1 MSKSYYVPSNRT
13 DASKVKFKDENFP
26 NVNNVKDALKQLK
39 QSSSLIDLSSY
50 ALKTDIPTVTNDLTD
65 TLKSNYDKAY
75 AHSQSKHF
83 DGNYNNLTNKP
94 TIPTKTSELINDSK
108 FLTSVPSEYIT
119 ETELDTKGYL
129 TEHQDISGK
138 VDKVEGKELSTN
150 DYTTIEKDKLEGI
163 EEGANKYMHPTTHGA
178 SMITQDATHRF
189 VTDEEKTKWNSK
201 SDFNGSYNDLTDKP
215 IIPSIEGLATET
227 YINNMIAFNDNGE
240 LVITINGVSKIFVPK
255 TVE

>member
-83 DGNYNNLTNKP
+83 DGNYNNLT
-94 TIPTKTSELINDSK
+94 
-108 FLTSVPSEYIT
+108 
-119 ETELDTKGYL
+119 
-129 TEHQDISGK
+129 
-138 VDKVEGKELSTN
+138 
-150 DYTTIEKDKLEGI
+150 
-163 EEGANKYMHPTTHGA
+163 
-178 SMITQDATHRF
+178 
-189 VTDEEKTKWNSK
+189 
-201 SDFNGSYNDLTDKP
+201 DKP